1 MGLRIATNV
10 TSLTAQRHLRETR
23 ALLDRSLE
31 RLSSG
36 YRINRAGDDAAGLA
50 ISEKLRAKTRGLI
63 QAQRNASDGVS
74 LIQVAEGGLNEVQNI
89 LVRLRE
95 LGVQAASDTIGAR
108 ERRDLDEEY
117 QSLKEE
123 IDRVANATEFNGTF
137 LLDGTGGSLDFQVN
151 AGGEN
156 LLGVDRISFDAFRLD
171 VNTDKMGLED
181 LGVAQKVDAQRSLSR
196 IDAAIERVSSV
207 RGELGAIENRLE
219 STVRNLGISVENL
232 SAARSRIKD
241 VDVAEETA
249 ELTKHS
255 ILMQA
260 GTSVLSQANSVP
272 RMALSLLG
280 GGGGG

>member
-10 TSLTAQRHLRETR
+10 SSLTSQRHLRETR
-23 ALLDRSLE
+23 ELLDRSLE

-50 ISEKLRAKTRGLI
+50 ISEKLRAKVRGLM
-63 QAQRNASDGVS
+63 QAQRNSSDGIS

-95 LGVQAASDTIGAR
+95 LGVQAASDTIGVR
-108 ERRDLDEEY
+108 ERKFLDLEY
-117 QSLKEE
+117 QSLKDE
-123 IDRVANATEFNGTF
+123 IDRIANSTEFNGTY

-151 AGGEN
+151 TGGEN

-171 VNTDKMGLED
+171 VNTDKLGLEE
-181 LGVAQKVDAQRSLSR
+181 LAVDSKINAQRSLAS
-196 IDAAIERVSSV
+196 IDKAIEDVSST
-207 RGELGAIENRLE
+207 RAELGAIENRLT
-219 STVRNLGISVENL
+219 STIRNLGISVENL

-241 VDVAEETA
+241 VDIAEETA
-249 ELTKHS
+249 ELTKHN

-260 GTSVLSQANSVP
+260 GTSVLAQANNVP
-272 RMALSLLG
+272 KLALALLQNQG
-280 GGGGG
+280 

>member
-10 TSLTAQRHLRETR
+10 SSLTSQRHLRNTR
-23 ALLDRSLE
+23 RALDRSLE

-50 ISEKLRAKTRGLI
+50 ISEKLRAKVQGMI
-63 QAQRNASDGVS
+63 QAKRNANDGVS

-108 ERRDLDEEY
+108 ERRYLNEEY

-123 IDRVANATEFNGTF
+123 LDRIANSTEFNGTF

-151 AGGEN
+151 TGGLN
-156 LLGVDRISFDAFRLD
+156 LLGVDRISFDAFKLD
-171 VNTDKMGLED
+171 VNADKLGLEE
-181 LGVAQKVDAQRSLSR
+181 LGVSTKFDAQRSLGQ
-196 IDAAIERVSSV
+196 IDSAIEEVSSV
-207 RGELGAIENRLE
+207 RGELGALENRLV
-219 STVRNLGISVENL
+219 STMKNISVSVENL
-232 SAARSRIKD
+232 TAARSRIKD
-241 VDVAEETA
+241 VDIASETA
-249 ELTKHS
+249 EMTKEN

-260 GTSVLSQANSVP
+260 GISVLTQANSIP
-272 RMALSLLG
+272 KLALSLLQN
-280 GGGGG
+280 

>member
-10 TSLTAQRHLRETR
+10 SSLTSQRHLRETR
-23 ALLDRSLE
+23 ELLDRSLE

-50 ISEKLRAKTRGLI
+50 ISEKLRAKIRGLV
-63 QAQRNASDGVS
+63 QAQRNSSDGIS

-95 LGVQAASDTIGAR
+95 LGVQASSDTIGSR
-108 ERRDLDEEY
+108 ERKFLDLEY

-123 IDRVANATEFNGTF
+123 VDRIANSTEFNGSV

-151 AGGEN
+151 TGGEN

-171 VNTDKMGLED
+171 VNVDKLGLED
-181 LGVAQKVDAQRSLSR
+181 ANVGSKIDAQRSLTTL
-196 IDAAIERVSSV
+196 DKAIEDVSGT
-207 RGELGAIENRLE
+207 RAELGAIENRLS
-219 STVRNLGISVENL
+219 STIRNLSISVENL

-241 VDVAEETA
+241 VDIAEETA
-249 ELTKHS
+249 EMTKHN

-260 GTSVLSQANSVP
+260 GTSVLTQANNIP
-272 RMALSLLG
+272 KLALALLQNQQ
-280 GGGGG
+280 

>member
-10 TSLTAQRHLRETR
+10 SSLTSQRHLRETR
-23 ALLDRSLE
+23 ELLDRSLE

-50 ISEKLRAKTRGLI
+50 ISEKLRAKIRGLV
-63 QAQRNASDGVS
+63 QAQRNSSDGIS

-95 LGVQAASDTIGAR
+95 LGVQASSDTIGSR
-108 ERRDLDEEY
+108 ERKFLDLEY

-123 IDRVANATEFNGTF
+123 VDRIANSTEFNGSV

-151 AGGEN
+151 TGGEN

-171 VNTDKMGLED
+171 VNVDKLGLED
-181 LGVAQKVDAQRSLSR
+181 ANVGNKVDAQRSLATL
-196 IDAAIERVSSV
+196 DKAIEDVSGT
-207 RGELGAIENRLE
+207 RAELGAIENRLS
-219 STVRNLGISVENL
+219 STIRNLGISVENL

-241 VDVAEETA
+241 VDIAEETA
-249 ELTKHS
+249 EMTKHN

-260 GTSVLSQANSVP
+260 GTSVLTQANNIP
-272 RMALSLLG
+272 KLALALLQNQQ
-280 GGGGG
+280 